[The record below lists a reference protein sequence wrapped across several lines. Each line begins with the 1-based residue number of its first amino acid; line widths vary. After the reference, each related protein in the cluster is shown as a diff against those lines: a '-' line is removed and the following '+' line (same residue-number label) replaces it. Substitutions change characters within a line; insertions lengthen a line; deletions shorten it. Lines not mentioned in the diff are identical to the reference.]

1 MESEKE
7 PPGTT
12 LVIEHKAIEAFRMG
26 PSSWPEER
34 QQMSGCRVD
43 IPDAHGQKVAP
54 PLACII
60 KSLNKPNI
68 VCTQSRSHELGV
80 TSRES
85 QSKDQSSKG
94 AAQVWE
100 MFTSAFLSKVEQWK
114 ALRNTHV
121 VSLFGLQAELVIY
134 TEFCVNG
141 TATQYL
147 NQHPEDHINRRRSM
161 ISEVLAGVNY
171 LHLQI
176 PPIIHGC
183 ICMDKIFVD
192 MHGRAKIGEF
202 ALSNLVEEF
211 GLFVPSISQLS
222 RIRWLSPELLDIN
235 SEDRILVP
243 TVASDVWALGCT
255 IFEVREIYHLLSR
268 LFITVPTALGYKW
281 KAAKLPGRSNNCLE
295 TELSHFW
302 GTLTQCWMWVP
313 GERPTVDALI
323 RTHTQFINLLT
334 AHGCVDI
341 TSSIDFSLCSNSP
354 VASGGLGDVFTGQL
368 RTGTRVAIKVFRS
381 YGESNDLTGTYRKA
395 AAREIYMWS
404 KRQHPNVVE
413 LIGLAVFRECLAT
426 VTEWEGN
433 GNMTHYL
440 SRNPTVNR
448 CELSKSVCVGIS
460 YLHSMDIVHGNLK
473 GANVLIDRS
482 GAPKLTDFGC
492 ASFLS
497 PVQHFTQTNIRPGY
511 SVRWTAP
518 EILQG
523 KTGRTKEGDIYA
535 LGMTILEA
543 FTTEV
548 PFSGWPEISLY
559 QHIVAAGRT
568 ILRAV
573 RPLGLFMKRRVEHSM
588 VPLSPRLLEEIP
600 GESEEGEDDE
610 DDEDDD

>member
-12 LVIEHKAIEAFRMG
+12 LVSVDRTQGDRGIPNGTKFLARGKAADV
-26 PSSWPEER
+26 WL
-34 QQMSGCRVD
+34 VD

-255 IFEVREIYHLLSR
+255 IFEVISGKLPYFKFKHDLRVRHGILS
-268 LFITVPTALGYKW
+268 K
-281 KAAKLPGRSNNCLE
+281 KLPGRSNNCLE

-323 RTHTQFINLLT
+323 RQ
-334 AHGCVDI
+334 
-341 TSSIDFSLCSNSP
+341 
-354 VASGGLGDVFTGQL
+354 
-368 RTGTRVAIKVFRS
+368 
-381 YGESNDLTGTYRKA
+381 

-460 YLHSMDIVHGNLK
+460 YLHNMDIVHGNLK

-559 QHIVAAGRT
+559 QHIVGRKKKPSRPGSIIPQKSILGNVLWAILMSCWSYNPARRPTART
-568 ILRAV
+568 IHEAASRA
-573 RPLGLFMKRRVEHSM
+573 FS
-588 VPLSPRLLEEIP
+588 
-600 GESEEGEDDE
+600 
-610 DDEDDD
+610 